1 MMDLCN
7 AQEVKGLLAR
17 HGFRFSKAKGQNFL
31 IAAWVPQRI
40 AEESGIDRGCGVLEV
55 GPGIGPLTQQ
65 LCRRAGRVTAVEVDR
80 SLAPVL
86 QETLGE
92 YSNLHILWQDI
103 LKVDIPAL
111 VQAELP
117 GLRPMACANL
127 PYYITSPVL
136 TALLEAQCFSS
147 VTVMVQKEV
156 AQRMAAAPG
165 SGDSSAFTVF
175 CNYYAQPE
183 LLFDVPPSC
192 FLPQP
197 KVTSSVV
204 RLDIRQSPPCPVEDE
219 ALFFRVVRAAFAQ
232 RRKTLLNALGAAFG
246 GQVSKEELAGLLA
259 GCGLPPDVRGERLG
273 IPEFAALARALRQTG
288 TRAG

>member
-136 TALLEAQCFSS
+136 TALLEARCFSS

-219 ALFFRVVRAAFAQ
+219 ALFFRVVRPALPSGVSSC
-232 RRKTLLNALGAAFG
+232 KTA
-246 GQVSKEELAGLLA
+246 
-259 GCGLPPDVRGERLG
+259 
-273 IPEFAALARALRQTG
+273 
-288 TRAG
+288 